1 MNDVELKT
9 EILSNSE
16 KDKYLNINDCIE
28 QLKISKSDFADLI
41 IQNSL
46 EPKFHWSGYLETQ
59 MTISLLEYTRLFDS
73 KKLDIC
79 SLEEFEDISESTEK
93 VILDGYV
100 NFEGYIS
107 IKRAEYFVVELLKSG
122 ESKKLSIKDMRIAV
136 NFTRDS
142 VVTLINH
149 KQTLSKEAEYGRK
162 ELNNNEI
169 YTIYSGSPNQELK
182 VEDCKFLREDVYQI
196 IENNKEIEIEL
207 EDNKKNKSYNGKEL
221 FEMIVPIAIR
231 YIRER
236 NQIKDKPQQDDGV
249 GGLKKAVE
257 GYLNGDESLKFLT
270 RNFKKNWQTVINE
283 KKEGQGKSIL
293 DKIFEEDIGN
303 TKV

>member
-1 MNDVELKT
+1 MNDVKSKA
-9 EILSNSE
+9 EISPNYE
-16 KDKYLNINDCIE
+16 KDKYLGINDCIE
-28 QLKISKSDFADLI
+28 YLRISKSEFAELI

-46 EPKFHWSGYLETQ
+46 EPKFLWAGYLETQ

-73 KKLDIC
+73 KKLKTC
-79 SLEEFEDISESTEK
+79 SIEEWEDISISTEK
-93 VILDGYV
+93 FTLDGYV

-107 IKRAEYFVVELLKSG
+107 ITGAEYFIVELLKTG
-122 ESKKLSIKDMRIAV
+122 ALKKLSIKDICITA

-149 KQTLSKEAEYGRK
+149 RQASFKEAEYCKK

-169 YTIYSGSPNQELK
+169 YTIYTDSPNQEIK
-182 VEDCKFLREDVYQI
+182 VEDCKFLKEDIVQVI
-196 IENNKEIEIEL
+196 KKNKEIESEL
-207 EDNKKNKSYNGKEL
+207 EDNKRNKSYNGKEL
-221 FEMIVPIAIR
+221 FAMIVPSIIR

-236 NQIKDKPQQDDGV
+236 DQIKDKPQQDDGV

-257 GYLNGDESLKFLT
+257 DYLKGDESLKFLT
-270 RNFKKNWQTVINE
+270 SNFKKNWQTVINE

-293 DKIFEEDIGN
+293 DKIFEEEIRN

>member
-1 MNDVELKT
+1 MNDVELNV
-9 EILSNSE
+9 EIFPNSE

-28 QLKISKSDFADLI
+28 QLKISKSDFAELI

-73 KKLDIC
+73 KKLKTC
-79 SLEEFEDISESTEK
+79 SIDEWEDISISTEK
-93 VILDGYV
+93 FTLDGYV

-122 ESKKLSIKDMRIAV
+122 ESKKLSIKDMCITA

-142 VVTLINH
+142 VVTLIDH
-149 KQTLSKEAEYGRK
+149 KQALSKEAEYGKK

-169 YTIYSGSPNQELK
+169 YTIYSGSPSQELK
-182 VEDCKFLREDVYQI
+182 VEDCKFLKEDIFQVI
-196 IENNKEIEIEL
+196 KKNREIEIEL
-207 EDNKKNKSYNGKEL
+207 KDNERNKYSGKEL
-221 FEMIVPIAIR
+221 FTMIVPSIIR

-236 NQIKDKPQQDDGV
+236 DQIKDKPQQDDGV

-257 GYLNGDESLKFLT
+257 DYIEGDESLKFLT
-270 RNFKKNWQTVINE
+270 SNFKKNWQTVINE

-293 DKIFEEDIGN
+293 DKIFEEEIRN

>member
-1 MNDVELKT
+1 MNDVE
-9 EILSNSE
+9 IFPHSE

-28 QLKISKSDFADLI
+28 QLKISKSDFANLI

-73 KKLDIC
+73 KKLKTC
-79 SLEEFEDISESTEK
+79 SIEEWEDISISTEK
-93 VILDGYV
+93 FTLDGYV

-107 IKRAEYFVVELLKSG
+107 IIGAEYFVVELLKSG
-122 ESKKLSIKDMRIAV
+122 ASKKLCINDIYLIDDL
-136 NFTRDS
+136 TRDS
-142 VVTLINH
+142 VVILIDH
-149 KQTLSKEAEYGRK
+149 KQKLSKKVRSCKK
-162 ELNNNEI
+162 ELNSSEI

-182 VEDCKFLREDVYQI
+182 VEDCKFLREDIYQI
-196 IENNKEIEIEL
+196 IENNKEIKNEL
-207 EDNKKNKSYNGKEL
+207 EDNNRNKYNGKEL
-221 FEMIVPIAIR
+221 FAMIVPSVIR

-236 NQIKDKPQQDDGV
+236 DQIKDKPQQEDGV
-249 GGLKKAVE
+249 GGLKEEVKD
-257 GYLNGDESLKFLT
+257 YLKGDESLKFLT
-270 RNFKKNWQTVINE
+270 SNFKKNWQTVING

-293 DKIFEEDIGN
+293 DKIFEEEIRN